1 MQTEGNTKKALQ
13 IDPEF
18 RSLLPTLTTEES
30 AALEE
35 SIEREGCR
43 DALIVWGD
51 TLVDGHNRHEICTR
65 RGFPFE
71 VRKMDFDSRED
82 VIIWICANQN
92 ARRNITPEQKAYLVG
107 KRMEAE
113 KSKLGG
119 NRKSKP
125 HDEALIEEK
134 GKTSARIAKEIGVAR
149 ATVERAA
156 QYARAVDTLAA
167 DSPTIKRKILSGE
180 IKLPRATI
188 VEIAAKPEA
197 ERKAAVDRMER
208 GDHPITD
215 TMDALYSGDNVPVYT
230 IDEVLDEFRQGAER
244 FMNLV
249 CNTYEQQSALIGNAK
264 NTGVINAFLEDIAGK
279 IYNLRRD

>member
-1 MQTEGNTKKALQ
+1 MRTPRARQV
-13 IDPEF
+13 
-18 RSLLPTLTTEES
+18 
-30 AALEE
+30 
-35 SIEREGCR
+35 C
-43 DALIVWGD
+43 V
-51 TLVDGHNRHEICTR
+51 
-65 RGFPFE
+65 PFH
-71 VRKMDFDSRED
+71 
-82 VIIWICANQN
+82 
-92 ARRNITPEQKAYLVG
+92 TP
-107 KRMEAE
+107 
-113 KSKLGG
+113 
-119 NRKSKP
+119 
-125 HDEALIEEK
+125 DEALIEEK

-249 CNTYEQQSALIGNAK
+249 RNTYEQQSALMGNAK

>member
-71 VRKMDFDSRED
+71 MRKMDFDSRED

-188 VEIAAKPEA
+188 VEIAAKSEA

-249 CNTYEQQSALIGNAK
+249 RNTYEQQSALMGNAK